1 MKIYDKV
8 RGEKLKHDINRKVAK
23 VSALS
28 SGKIDKYKYLTRKEV
43 LPSDQESLWMTNK
56 NQEIKQI
63 ETLKQEEK
71 KMPKINWRSFSTRSE
86 N

>member
-28 SGKIDKYKYLTRKEV
+28 SGKIDKYKYLTSKEV

-56 NQEIKQI
+56 NQEKNQI

-71 KMPKINWRSFSTRSE
+71 QQPKMNWRSFSTRSE